1 MMENRSCNG
10 HLNISRLRAT
20 DSPQKFLNDEC
31 FGSIVYIGYFV
42 YITNTGE
49 IRRYGCG
56 CQFSAVEIGNEKA
69 KEAEVKGSEGEV
81 KGK

>member
-20 DSPQKFLNDEC
+20 DSPQKFLNDEY
-31 FGSIVYIGYFV
+31 FGRIVYIGYFV

-49 IRRYGCG
+49 IRRYGFG
-56 CQFSAVEIGNEKA
+56 SQFSGVEIGNK
-69 KEAEVKGSEGEV
+69 KGQGSAYKGERRAS
-81 KGK
+81 